1 MRHVE
6 RVLDDRLFSAALFVS
21 GIFIVSLV
29 GADQVDLWVADVGRA
44 VNYAF

>member
-6 RVLDDRLFSAALFVS
+6 KVLDDWLFSAGLFVS

-29 GADQVDLWVADVGRA
+29 GADQVDLWVAEVNRA
-44 VNYAF
+44 VSYAF